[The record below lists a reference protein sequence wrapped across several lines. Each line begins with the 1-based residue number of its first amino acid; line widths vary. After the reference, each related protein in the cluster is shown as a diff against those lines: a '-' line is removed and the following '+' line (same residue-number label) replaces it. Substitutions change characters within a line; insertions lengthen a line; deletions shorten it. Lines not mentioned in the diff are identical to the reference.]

1 MKTLVLGIGNT
12 LLTDEGVGVHVLGHL
27 GAAYLPDDVELLD
40 GGTLS
45 FTLAGPIEEAD
56 ALVVV
61 DAANLKSSPGTL
73 QVFEGEA
80 MDAFLMGN
88 RKSSVH
94 EVGLTDLRAIA
105 MLAGHWP
112 ARRALVAIQPQA
124 VDWGEEPTP
133 AVAAT
138 IPAAAAA
145 IRGLIQGWG
154 GWRDEH

>member
-12 LLTDEGVGVHVLGHL
+12 LLTDEGVGVHVLERL
-27 GAAYLPDDVELLD
+27 GAESLPDDVELLD

-45 FTLAGPIEEAD
+45 FTLAGPIQEAD

-73 QVFEGEA
+73 RVFEGEA

-105 MLAGHWP
+105 ILAGHWP
-112 ARRALVAIQPQA
+112 ERRALVAIQPQA
-124 VDWGEEPTP
+124 VDWGEAPTP
-133 AVAAT
+133 VVAAA
-138 IPAAAAA
+138 IPDAAAA
-145 IRGLIQGWG
+145 IRALIR
-154 GWRDEH
+154 GWRHEH

>member
-27 GAAYLPDDVELLD
+27 GADELPEDVELLD

-45 FTLAGPIEEAD
+45 FTLAGPIQEAD

-73 QVFEGEA
+73 RVFEGEA

-112 ARRALVAIQPQA
+112 ERRALVAIQPQA
-124 VDWGEEPTP
+124 VGWGEAPTP
-133 AVAAT
+133 AVAAA

-145 IRGLIQGWG
+145 IRGLIHGWG
-154 GWRDEH
+154 EGDEH